1 MSNVFNMLYDV
12 QSQKILITKK
22 FLEIVNLELYG
33 IHTLQKIYETSNVS
47 KLQVP

>member
-12 QSQKILITKK
+12 QSQKILITKI
-22 FLEIVNLELYG
+22 FPEIVNLELYG
-33 IHTLQKIYETSNVS
+33 IHTLQKKYKTSNVS